1 MQNNIMS
8 ANLKRCAKKLIKFL
22 KLKTADARRFL
33 KSVTRNIINA
43 LSEIALN
50 IREGVVNV
58 STRIKESKLVKTLA
72 QKRAPLGT
80 KYRLLCAA
88 LSPTIVKGLVTA
100 ALAILETLRNG

>member
-1 MQNNIMS
+1 MS
-8 ANLKRCAKKLIKFL
+8 ANLKRCASYLIKLL
-22 KLKTADARRFL
+22 KLKTAEARKFL
-33 KSVTRNIINA
+33 KLVTRNIINA

-72 QKRAPLGT
+72 QKRAPLRT

-88 LSPTIVKGLVTA
+88 LSPAIVKGLVTA
-100 ALAILETLRNG
+100 VLAILETLRNG